1 MNKQKETET
10 NNSNNSLSNL
20 EEQAQ
25 KAINSS
31 LKSNPDNE
39 QKTIE
44 PPKPIN
50 KNMENTSDY
59 STNKTDSETSE
70 MPNKKKSNK
79 SKEDSESI
87 TETINNKNRP
97 NDFADKQIE
106 KEKIEPVVPKENPE
120 ASKTESNNIQ
130 NDKISPEKQ
139 NNQNKE
145 LETPQKPHK
154 IQKNDNTSPNDIK
167 TPEKQKSKGIPKII
181 FLLPLLITLILIALF
196 FFVLKNKI
204 NFSFLSGKNENYIQE
219 TQTKNQNNTLEQ
231 KEDSQQEQEQESEKQ
246 VKPISQADPA
256 LIKTKTVDE
265 SSAWVDQCRI
275 CFWNVK
281 PPISP
286 VEQLKQET
294 QNVLEDIKQKAENG
308 ENFSKLCEQKK
319 QELTSQNSDYTVA
332 FEENI
337 GNDSYNSQN
346 EQLKNTAKTMN
357 IGEYEIAPVYD
368 GEYLDDDIEVND
380 DIYISCYYLIK
391 RIK

>member
-1 MNKQKETET
+1 MNKQKET

-31 LKSNPDNE
+31 LKSNPDNG
-39 QKTIE
+39 QKITE
-44 PPKPIN
+44 PPKPMN
-50 KNMENTSDY
+50 KNMENTFDN

-70 MPNKKKSNK
+70 GHNKKKSNK
-79 SKEDSESI
+79 SKKNSEPV
-87 TETINNKNRP
+87 TKPINNKSVSN
-97 NDFADKQIE
+97 NFVDKQIE
-106 KEKIEPVVPKENPE
+106 KEGIDSTVPKENPE
-120 ASKTESNNIQ
+120 TSKTESNNIQ
-130 NDKISPEKQ
+130 NDKISPDKQ
-139 NNQNKE
+139 SNQDKE

-154 IQKNDNTSPNDIK
+154 IQNNDNTSPNDIK

-181 FLLPLLITLILIALF
+181 FLLPLLITLILIAIF
-196 FFVLKNKI
+196 FFILKNKM
-204 NFSFLSGKNENYIQE
+204 NFSFLFSKNENYIQE
-219 TQTKNQNNTLEQ
+219 TQNKNQNNTLEQ
-231 KEDSQQEQEQESEKQ
+231 KEDSQQEQESEKQ

-294 QNVLEDIKQKAENG
+294 QNVLEDIKQKAENR
-308 ENFSKLCEQKK
+308 ENFSELCEQKK

-346 EQLKNTAKTMN
+346 EELKNTAKTMN